1 MQDEIEKI
9 VNSIETDD
17 GFSIPYEW
25 TKRFIVVASF
35 FALVG
40 IYYFNATNIGTEDIP
55 TDLITGVIGTIVGY
69 YFLRKKNG

>member
-1 MQDEIEKI
+1 MQDEIKKI
-9 VNSIETDD
+9 DTNPSGIFITQD
-17 GFSIPYEW
+17 W
-25 TKRFIVVASF
+25 TKRFIVIASF
-35 FALVG
+35 LALVG